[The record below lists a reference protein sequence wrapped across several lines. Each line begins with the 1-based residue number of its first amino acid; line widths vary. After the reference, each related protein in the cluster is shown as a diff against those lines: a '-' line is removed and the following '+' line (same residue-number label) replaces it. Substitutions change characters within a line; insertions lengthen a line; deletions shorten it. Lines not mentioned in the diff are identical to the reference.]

1 MGIIGRWRRRRTA
14 RWALRAE
21 TGVRSLKELRRRD
34 EPSTLSSL
42 WRRLGWLRLLVGRP
56 QTWPNQPGLVT
67 VPLRRFWVGWGPEMH
82 CWVADRV
89 ADRVESFL
97 PVGVQ
102 MTVRVHLT

>member
-1 MGIIGRWRRRRTA
+1 MGIINWWRRRRAMRQMLAGLGA
-14 RWALRAE
+14 RSHA
-21 TGVRSLKELRRRD
+21 ELRSRG
-34 EPSTLSSL
+34 EPPTLSSL

-56 QTWPNQPGLVT
+56 QTWPNHPGLVT

>member
-1 MGIIGRWRRRRTA
+1 MGIINWWQRRRAMRQVLA
-14 RWALRAE
+14 GMRAL
-21 TGVRSLKELRRRD
+21 SLAELRSRD
-34 EPSTLSSL
+34 EPPTLNSL

-67 VPLRRFWVGWGPEMH
+67 VPMRSFWTWWGPETH
-82 CWVADRV
+82 AWIADRV
-89 ADRVESFL
+89 VDRAESIL